1 MSYIADATKKPAD
14 LVSRAWVRLGKEKSP
29 LTIFG
34 KRARLFREFSLDH
47 PLTVSGGL
55 EYTF

>member
-1 MSYIADATKKPAD
+1 MDATRKARRS
-14 LVSRAWVRLGKEKSP
+14 VWRAWERLGKEKSP
-29 LTIFG
+29 LTFVG